1 MRKYDKSL
9 TEVWD
14 WKEKVYEDIK
24 DLSADKYIE
33 KLKKDADKVLSDSHI
48 KLTPVSLKKKHHKVA

>member
-9 TEVWD
+9 NEVWN
-14 WKEKVYEDIK
+14 WKEKVYEDVK

-33 KLKKDADKVLSDSHI
+33 KLRKDADKVLSENLI
-48 KLTPVSLKKKHHKVA
+48 KLTTVSSKKKHHKVA

>member
-14 WKEKVYEDIK
+14 WKEKVYEDVK

-33 KLKKDADKVLSDSHI
+33 KLKKDADKMLSDSHI
-48 KLTPVSLKKKHHKVA
+48 KLTPVAFKKKHHKVA

>member
-14 WKEKVYEDIK
+14 WKEKVYEDVK

-33 KLKKDADKVLSDSHI
+33 KLKKDADKMLSDSHI
-48 KLTPVSLKKKHHKVA
+48 KLTPVALKKKHHKVA

>member
-14 WKEKVYEDIK
+14 WKEKVYEAVK

-33 KLKKDADKVLSDSHI
+33 KLKKDADKVLSDNYI